1 MTKKLLQI
9 NVTANWGS
17 TGRIAEDIGKL
28 AIAEGWESW
37 IAYGRGNP
45 KSESNLVR
53 IGNDWDMRWHG
64 LESRLLDNHG
74 LASRRV
80 TRKFIE
86 DVKKISPDII
96 HLHNIHGYYL
106 NYPILF
112 DFLKE
117 WGGPVL
123 WTLHDCWPFT
133 GHCAYYDYSRCDRW
147 RTACHHCP
155 QLRAYPASIGLDRSQ
170 KNYKDKKEAFL
181 NCPNLTFI
189 PVSDWLKKELSK
201 SFLRDYPAI
210 TIHNGIDTDIFHPI
224 EQKEIKSDK
233 KVILGVASVWDR
245 RKGLDE
251 FVKLREKLPENY
263 LIILVGL
270 SQEQIST
277 LPDGITGIRR
287 TENIVQLVGLYC
299 MADVFVNPTLEDN
312 FPTTNLEA
320 LACGTPVITY
330 ATGGS
335 PEAIDDKT
343 GFVVEYQNVDML
355 AEKVIEV
362 CERGPFSASD
372 CRHRAMSL
380 YDRSIAFKKY
390 IELYNNIISSCSAR

>member
-147 RTACHHCP
+147 KTVCHHCP
-155 QLRAYPASIGLDRSQ
+155 QFRAYPASIGLDRSQ
-170 KNYKDKKEAFL
+170 KNYRDKKAAFL
-181 NCPNLTFI
+181 DCRNLTFI

-201 SFLRDYPAI
+201 SFLHDYPAI

-233 KVILGVASVWDR
+233 KVVLGVASVWDR

-277 LPDGITGIRR
+277 LPNGITGIRR
-287 TENIVQLVGLYC
+287 TENIGQLVGLYC

-355 AEKVIEV
+355 TEKVIEV
-362 CERGPFSASD
+362 CERGPFPALD
-372 CRHRAMSL
+372 CRDRAL
-380 YDRSIAFKKY
+380 R
-390 IELYNNIISSCSAR
+390 LYNKRDVFKQYIQLYKSLLNS